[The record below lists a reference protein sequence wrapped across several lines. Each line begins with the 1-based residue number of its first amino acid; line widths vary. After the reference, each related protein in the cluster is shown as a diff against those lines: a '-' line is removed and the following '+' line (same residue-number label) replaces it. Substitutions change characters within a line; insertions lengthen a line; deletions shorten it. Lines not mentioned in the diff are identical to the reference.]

1 MFIDNKYTKWYYN
14 IVKNAKSRV
23 ILDGYTEKHHIVP
36 RCMGGKDG
44 DNIVTLTAKEHFI
57 CHRLLIKMVTGQTKC
72 RLSYALLWFTRKNP
86 NHKRPTITSR
96 QYETIRK
103 EVAKASS
110 ILHKGKIVSEETI
123 KKQKMTKAQNK
134 YKHSEES
141 KRLISM
147 KSKLM
152 WENNKEMMC
161 AVHSTPEIREK
172 ISKGNKGKKRTKEVC
187 ADISKRTAGNKNPM
201 SRLIKVTSPD
211 GHEFVCHGN
220 FKQFCVKQDLP
231 FSTMCHI
238 LYKTR
243 EFSTGKTV
251 GWGVE
256 YIHTNI

>member
-23 ILDGYTEKHHIVP
+23 ILDCYTEKHHIVP

-44 DNIVTLTAKEHFI
+44 DNIVTLTAKEHFM

-110 ILHKGKIVSEETI
+110 ILHKGKIVSEEAI
-123 KKQKMTKAQNK
+123 KKQKITKAKNK
-134 YKHSEES
+134 YRHSEEA
-141 KRLISM
+141 KQLISNN
-147 KSKLM
+147 SKML
-152 WENNKEMMC
+152 WENKRDMMLT
-161 AVHSTPEIREK
+161 AHSTPEVREK
-172 ISKGNKGKKRTKEVC
+172 ISKGNKGKIRTKEVC
-187 ADISKRTAGNKNPM
+187 ADISKRTIGDKNPM
-201 SRLIKVTSPD
+201 AKLIKVISPD
-211 GHEFVCHGN
+211 GREFVCNGN
-220 FKQFCVKQDLP
+220 FKWFCIENGLP

-238 LYKTR
+238 LHKTR
-243 EFSTGKTV
+243 QFSSGKTV
-251 GWGVE
+251 GWRVE
-256 YIHTNI
+256 YTF